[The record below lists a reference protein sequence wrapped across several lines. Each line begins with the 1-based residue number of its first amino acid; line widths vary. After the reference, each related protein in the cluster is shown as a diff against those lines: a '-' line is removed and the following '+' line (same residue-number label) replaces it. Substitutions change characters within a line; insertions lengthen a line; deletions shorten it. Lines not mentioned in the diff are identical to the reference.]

1 MVLLLELLEK
11 NIVHLYDLF
20 NDEGNISL
28 NLLRIQG
35 IMLWWGVWGGGL
47 YVFSTLEV
55 DVFDGGPIDGR
66 LRYSMVMFLL
76 IHE

>member
-35 IMLWWGVWGGGL
+35 IML
-47 YVFSTLEV
+47 T
-55 DVFDGGPIDGR
+55 
-66 LRYSMVMFLL
+66 YSGEEYGAGECMFLAPWR
-76 IHE
+76 